1 MKNSSAKTGRAESLP
16 LINTDTTDQEKVNQ
30 TAKAKWPSPG
40 DYSTLS
46 LIAATIS
53 VIAFTFYYRHNTI
66 LLNGDAVAH
75 INIARHIID
84 SRTPGILELGT
95 VWLPLPHLITI
106 PFVMNGWMWHSGL
119 GGSIPSMIAFVVGVL
134 GIFRLVR
141 GAAGTGA
148 AWIAALIYALNPN
161 LLYMQATAMTESLY
175 LALFIW
181 AMVWFCEFARQA
193 GTDPQRARRSLELS
207 AIMISAAML
216 VRYDGWFLAFCA
228 VIALIV
234 IIWCFKL
241 RDPAI
246 CRGAVNFVLLIVL
259 TGGLWL
265 AYNYGAYYGRALE
278 FATGRYSAHAIADR
292 ARTATFPTYPGENSP
307 RTATLYF
314 LKLVRVNL
322 GSGWLDPW
330 LFAIAF
336 VAMLAVIYFSRRHL
350 LLILLW
356 IPVVFYVANIVSAN
370 VQVYFPEW
378 WPYTYYN
385 ARYGLQML
393 PAIAV
398 FVGLGYALLNLV
410 SPRFTATFII
420 LLVAAS
426 YASVWHKQ
434 PICLREAEANGR
446 ARFTFDAKLA
456 VELRKLPP
464 SSTLMMYGG
473 WDPGALQDAGIPFRR
488 VVREGN
494 HPEWDIGLSQP
505 YKAADY
511 VIAIE
516 GDEVFQAVRLFPQ
529 HLGLVATVETPGHPT
544 AFVYRSLR

>member
-1 MKNSSAKTGRAESLP
+1 MAEMKQDASGR
-16 LINTDTTDQEKVNQ
+16 
-30 TAKAKWPSPG
+30 
-40 DYSTLS
+40 DYL
-46 LIAATIS
+46 LIAAIS
-53 VIAFTFYYRHNTI
+53 SIISLVALIFYYHYNTI

-75 INIARHIID
+75 INIARHVVD

-106 PFVMNGWMWHSGL
+106 PFVMNDWMWRTGL
-119 GGSIPSMIAFVVGVL
+119 GGSIPSMIFFVVGVL

-141 GAAGTGA
+141 GAAGRGA

-161 LLYMQATAMTESLY
+161 LLYMQATAMTEALY

-193 GTDPQRARRSLELS
+193 GTGPRRARRSLELS

-234 IIWCFKL
+234 ILWRFKL

-246 CRGAVNFVLLIVL
+246 GRGAINFVLLIVL
-259 TGGLWL
+259 TAGLWL
-265 AYNYGAYYGRALE
+265 AYNYSAYYGRTLE

-292 ARTATFPTYPGENSP
+292 GRTATFPTYPGENSP

-330 LFAIAF
+330 LLAIAF
-336 VAMLAVIYFSRRHL
+336 VAFLAVIYFSRRHL
-350 LLILLW
+350 PLILLW
-356 IPVVFYVANIVSAN
+356 VPLIFYAANIVSAN

-393 PAIAV
+393 PAVAV
-398 FVGLGYALLNLV
+398 FVGLGYAFFSILIPARWSATLV
-410 SPRFTATFII
+410 IVLAG
-420 LLVAAS
+420 LAAAS
-426 YASVWHKQ
+426 YGSVWHKQ
-434 PICLREAEANGR
+434 PVCLREAEANGR
-446 ARFTFDAKLA
+446 ARFNFDAKLA
-456 VELRKLPP
+456 DELQKLPP
-464 SSTLMMYGG
+464 SSTLMMYCG

-494 HPEWDIGLSQP
+494 HPEWDNGLSQP

-516 GDEVFQAVRLFPQ
+516 GDDLFQAIRLFPQ
-529 HLGLVATVETPGHPT
+529 HLGLVATVETPGHP
-544 AFVYRSLR
+544 AASVYRSLR